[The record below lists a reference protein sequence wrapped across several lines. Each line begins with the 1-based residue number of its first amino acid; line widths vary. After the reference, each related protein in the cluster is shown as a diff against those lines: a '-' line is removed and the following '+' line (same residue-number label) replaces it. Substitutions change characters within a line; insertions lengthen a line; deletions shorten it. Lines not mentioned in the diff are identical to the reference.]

1 MESTDLPEEEKV
13 PPSKPPPT
21 LVTRCLNLTSSVK
34 TKFMLVLPGAE
45 GVEMM
50 YNYISRFSFV
60 TLHWVAFILWS
71 LISSTLIWAIQG
83 RQRTIGY
90 LTCLF
95 FAVSSVTDTGLV
107 PANVSALNTFQQ
119 ITLCINFILGSAP
132 ITGIVVLT
140 VRKTS
145 MESRYIEV
153 IENLRIEEQAAQAS
167 FQLSRNFVELPSTR
181 QETIMECESTKRCSN
196 DAFPDLL
203 SSSAMRKA
211 TVASNFLYYWNG
223 FLSKATVGRNSTF
236 HGLSRSER
244 ESVVCVE
251 YRSIKL
257 LRLVVALYVFLL
269 QLLGAIGLAL
279 YFQLTKPDV
288 VGLDGVNP
296 VSLGIFNSISAFNNA
311 GMSLMNNSMMPFRTN
326 SFPVLI
332 MSFLMLAGNTG
343 FPIFLRMILWVML
356 KTALRHSR
364 YNRTRETLTYIL
376 KYPRRVYT
384 HLFPTQETWYLALGL
399 LVLNGIDWIALEVSA
414 RHLSEMKDLSLG
426 NRILIGLFQSLSVRC
441 SVFNIVTI
449 PALPVALLVLYI
461 GMMYISA
468 FPVTIIMRTSNVYE
482 ERSLG
487 VYSPSRPFQSDQAS
501 FSMSGTGV
509 HGKLYFVGQQLS
521 SQISYDIWSMLLA
534 LIIIGF
540 REGGG
545 STSAEY
551 NVFPVIFEVF
561 SAYANIGLSM
571 GLADQ
576 SYSLCGSWHRVSQIC
591 MMALMLRGLHRSLP
605 HSIDRAIQ
613 LPDKNIGSREEA
625 DEREREHELAR
636 ELEMADELKID

>member
-1 MESTDLPEEEKV
+1 MKNADLSEEKL
-13 PPSKPPPT
+13 PPSSPRPT
-21 LVTRCLNLTSSVK
+21 LVTRCLNLASSVK
-34 TKFMLVLPGAE
+34 AKFIVVLPSNEA
-45 GVEMM
+45 VEMM
-50 YNYISRFSFV
+50 YNYLSRFSFV

-71 LISSTLIWAIQG
+71 LISSMLIWVIQG

-95 FAVSSVTDTGLV
+95 FAVSSATTTGLA
-107 PANVSALNTFQQ
+107 PTNVSTLNTAQQ
-119 ITLCINFILGSAP
+119 AMLCINFILGSAP
-132 ITGIVVLT
+132 VTGIVVLT
-140 VRKTS
+140 VRGKS
-145 MESRYIEV
+145 MERRYSEV
-153 IENLRIEEQAAQAS
+153 IETLRIEEEAAQAA
-167 FQLSRNFVELPSTR
+167 FQLSRKSVELSSES
-181 QETIMECESTKRCSN
+181 QETITESESTKLFYE
-196 DAFPDLL
+196 DAPVDLL
-203 SSSAMRKA
+203 SSSAMRRA
-211 TVASNFLYYWNG
+211 TIASNFLYYWNG

-244 ESVVCVE
+244 ESVICVE

-257 LRLVVALYVFLL
+257 LRLVVALYVFLF
-269 QLLGAIGLAL
+269 QFLGAISLAL
-279 YFQLTKPDV
+279 YFQLTKADV
-288 VGLDGVNP
+288 AGLDGANP

-311 GMSLMNNSMMPFRTN
+311 GMSLMNNSMMLFRTN
-326 SFPVLI
+326 PFPVLI
-332 MSFLMLAGNTG
+332 MSLLMLAGNTG
-343 FPIFLRMILWVML
+343 FPIFLRVILWVMF
-356 KTALRHSR
+356 KVAPRSSRH
-364 YNRTRETLTYIL
+364 NRTSETLTYIL

-414 RHLSEMKDLSLG
+414 RNLSEMRDLSLD

-441 SVFNIVTI
+441 SGFNIVTI
-449 PALPVALLVLYI
+449 SALPVALLVLYI

-487 VYSPSRPFQSDQAS
+487 IYSPSQPFQSDQAS
-501 FSMSGTGV
+501 FSMPGTGS

-534 LIIIGF
+534 LIVIGF
-540 REGGG
+540 REGG
-545 STSAEY
+545 SSPSDIY

-576 SYSLCGSWHRVSQIC
+576 SYSLCGSWHRISQVC
-591 MMALMLRGLHRSLP
+591 TMALMLRGRHRSLP

-625 DEREREHELAR
+625 DEREREHELAT
-636 ELEMADELKID
+636 ELEMADELKVD